1 MKFWLRRKKSIESC
15 QTDKTKSMKREQLSL
30 VLTTDEKN
38 YIRRESKKAGMSMK
52 RFVVASVER
61 NRIIVIPGLPE
72 VLQELNCQTEVLKQL
87 LDQVDSNVDSGNI
100 AAASQSCQHA
110 YEKLVHF
117 VDQCD
122 VKSKR
127 MEE

>member
-1 MKFWLRRKKSIESC
+1 MKIWSHHQKRIETNLPNKSKRKQIDQLC
-15 QTDKTKSMKREQLSL
+15 LSL
-30 VLTTDEKN
+30 TAVEKN
-38 YIRRESKKAGMSMK
+38 YIRRESKNAGMSMK